1 MTMTRVQAEALT
13 AFVVRVRTD
22 WRPAG
27 VLAALEKAAPT
38 TDVYSVA
45 VALLNLAADET
56 VKTPGLL
63 PMPGPHWRKWDGS
76 TPGRR
81 GDHDMPC
88 PEHPTQVHPCPTCKA
103 EKPPLSDEGLAELR
117 AVVAEG
123 KTRVPKPRMAVAP
136 RVVTDL
142 ETVRERA
149 DRAHVLG
156 HLFRHPG
163 MGGGTGCAVMID
175 EGILCGESRDHRM
188 HRAPGDEVAS

>member
-13 AFVVRVRTD
+13 AFVVRLRTD

-45 VALLNLAADET
+45 VALLNLAADDT

-63 PMPGPHWRKWDGS
+63 PAPGPHWRKWDGS

-103 EKPPLSDEGLAELR
+103 EKPPLSDAAIAELR
-117 AVVAEG
+117 KAAAEA
-123 KTRVPKPRMAVAP
+123 KARSPKPRVLTPQRPA
-136 RVVTDL
+136 TDMDAL
-142 ETVRERA
+142 RKRA
-149 DRAHVLG
+149 EEEIRNA
-156 HLFRHPG
+156 
-163 MGGGTGCAVMID
+163 
-175 EGILCGESRDHRM
+175 
-188 HRAPGDEVAS
+188 